1 MKKLF
6 YKFCFFSIL
15 DILGIYIFP
24 ISLVRM
30 ALYQTYRPKDFYSLF
45 GQTFVR
51 EVLQNALSQN
61 RTVGAYLFHG
71 SRGTGKTTVARIL
84 AK

>member
-1 MKKLF
+1 
-6 YKFCFFSIL
+6 
-15 DILGIYIFP
+15 
-24 ISLVRM
+24 M
-30 ALYQTYRPKDFYSLF
+30 ALYQKYRPKDFHSLF
-45 GQTFVR
+45 GQSFVR
-51 EVLQNALSQN
+51 EVLQNALVQN